1 MNKLADLENIIK
13 IKFKNK
19 QILKQSLVHKSYDK
33 NNNNEKFEFLG
44 DRILGFI
51 ISKELLKIYP
61 MDTEGSLDKKYAYLV
76 NKSSCFKIGNYLN
89 IKNFMFLGEN
99 YKSQK
104 KSDDKIV
111 GDCLEALIGAIFID
125 SGIKEAEKF
134 ILRHWRSIIDNF
146 EIPPIDPKSKL
157 QEYTLK
163 KYKQLPKYT
172 LFKKIGPHHNPI
184 FKVEVE
190 IPKIKSSI
198 ASGSSKKIAQ
208 QKAAQKLINLLKI

>member
-1 MNKLADLENIIK
+1 MIKKLW
-13 IKFKNK
+13 KN
-19 QILKQSLVHKSYDK
+19 Y
-33 NNNNEKFEFLG
+33 
-44 DRILGFI
+44 
-51 ISKELLKIYP
+51 IY
-61 MDTEGSLDKKYAYLV
+61 EINLD
-76 NKSSCFKIGNYLN
+76 
-89 IKNFMFLGEN
+89 
-99 YKSQK
+99 
-104 KSDDKIV
+104 
-111 GDCLEALIGAIFID
+111 
-125 SGIKEAEKF
+125 
-134 ILRHWRSIIDNF
+134 HH
-146 EIPPIDPKSKL
+146 DPKSKL

>member
-89 IKNFMFLGEN
+89 IKNFMF
-99 YKSQK
+99 
-104 KSDDKIV
+104 
-111 GDCLEALIGAIFID
+111 
-125 SGIKEAEKF
+125 
-134 ILRHWRSIIDNF
+134 
-146 EIPPIDPKSKL
+146 
-157 QEYTLK
+157 
-163 KYKQLPKYT
+163 
-172 LFKKIGPHHNPI
+172 
-184 FKVEVE
+184 
-190 IPKIKSSI
+190 
-198 ASGSSKKIAQ
+198 
-208 QKAAQKLINLLKI
+208 